1 MAKKSSKKQPKLKAA
16 LKQSQYTDILDKT
29 ATETL
34 WLLVHRLRL
43 YFYYWHGEPTE
54 ERILSI
60 QNSFPLLN
68 ELISFKVVIE
78 RLNNLQ
84 DFEHTK
90 YGVDIFV
97 FFPELKE
104 VFKEAVLNIEQRPQ
118 GLQKSESW
126 LLAIA
131 EDSGADPEI
140 EAAIYLISR
149 GHGDRVDVDTIRDS
163 WHAAVCYNVKHA
175 GGGLDEVPKEVLERA
190 ESKTIS
196 LSEAAKVLDSKR
208 FAYYRFFSF
217 RDEEEDFIDPAMFRA
232 VEWLSIKG
240 FEPWLKKMIV
250 DLSRGSQDGIS
261 HIPASWW
268 LFFWCRSDLAIRMA
282 ERHGLESWLW
292 ALINGPIDQDY
303 PWRRFWAAN
312 ENPRYR
318 DYVPM
323 AGIILYIWHRIKP
336 VNMSQEVLKRATE
349 LLFQT
354 QMLNGAWPQHDDDS
368 EPSLI
373 GTCFAIHGL
382 ALHQPSGWE
391 TSISRASQWLWK
403 EQQPGGYWSEN
414 NGPTVM
420 LTVLVLDSI
429 ALAEGRKE
437 VTFNVGESFER
448 TTTGSVTVER
458 QSNNMKID
466 PEYDFSKESWFVSG
480 VPDIKSVAIKSAH
493 EIADPQIAII
503 VATEVELK
511 YALAALSPLPRY
523 RKIWKV
529 TQGSDTYYLGKFG
542 EFQCVLMLSSMSS
555 QGPTGST
562 LSANEVLHE
571 WNPSAALLIGIA
583 FGAVKGKQLPADVL
597 VSDQVI
603 PYELQRVG
611 EKLVFRNP
619 VPPSSPALVNRFKHA
634 LDWTFKRPDG
644 SLCSKHIGPLLSGD
658 KLIDNIEFKDSL
670 FTEYPTAIGGEMEGA
685 GFWAAADRARTH
697 WIIVKSVCDWA
708 DGEKHKSYQ
717 PMAAASAVSL
727 SLHVFSDPHALDG
740 L

>member
-1 MAKKSSKKQPKLKAA
+1 MAKKSSKKQSKLKDA

-34 WLLVHRLRL
+34 WKLVHRLRL

-68 ELISFKVVIE
+68 ELISFKVVIK

-104 VFKEAVLNIEQRPQ
+104 IFKEAVLNIEQRPQ
-118 GLQKSESW
+118 GLQKAESW
-126 LLAIA
+126 LLSIA

-140 EAAIYLISR
+140 EAAIYLSSR
-149 GHGDRVDVDTIRDS
+149 CREDRVDVDTIRDS
-163 WHAAVCYNVKHA
+163 WHAAVCNSVKR
-175 GGGLDEVPKEVLERA
+175 GGGPTEEIPEEVLKRA
-190 ESKTIS
+190 EAKTIS
-196 LSEAAKVLDSKR
+196 LFEAAKVLDSR
-208 FAYYRFFSF
+208 LFAHYRFFSF

-250 DLSRGSQDGIS
+250 DLSRGSQDGID

-292 ALINGPIDQDY
+292 ALINGPIERDY
-303 PWRRFWAAN
+303 PWRSFWASK

-323 AGIILYIWHRIKP
+323 AGIVLYIWHRIKP
-336 VNMSQEVLKRATE
+336 GNMSQEVLNRATE

-354 QMLNGAWPQHDDDS
+354 QMRSGAWPQHDDDS

-391 TSISRASQWLWK
+391 TSIRRASQWLWK
-403 EQQPGGYWSEN
+403 EQKPGGFWSEN
-414 NGPTVM
+414 NGSVVV

-429 ALAEGRKE
+429 SLAEGRKE
-437 VTFNVGESFER
+437 ATFNVGEFVER
-448 TTTGSVTVER
+448 TTAGSIPVER
-458 QSNNMKID
+458 QNNNMKID
-466 PEYDFSKESWFVSG
+466 SECDFCNESWFVSG
-480 VPDIKSVAIKSAH
+480 IPDIKSVAIESAH
-493 EIADPQIAII
+493 EAADPQIAII

-511 YALAALSPLPRY
+511 YALAALSPLPRC

-529 TQGSDTYYLGKFG
+529 TQSSDTYYLGKFG
-542 EFQCVLMLSSMSS
+542 KFQCVLMLSSMSS

-562 LSANEVLHE
+562 LSANAVLHE
-571 WNPSAALLIGIA
+571 WNPSVALLIGIA
-583 FGAVKGKQLPADVL
+583 FGAIKGKQMPADVL

-611 EKLVFRNP
+611 EEPVFRNP
-619 VPPSSPALVNRFKHA
+619 VPPSSSALVNRFRHA
-634 LDWTFKRPDG
+634 LDWNFQRPDG
-644 SLCSKHIGPLLSGD
+644 SICSKHVGPLLSGD
-658 KLIDNIEFKDSL
+658 KLIDNVDFKSSIL
-670 FTEYPTAIGGEMEGA
+670 EKYPNAIGGEMEGA
-685 GFWAAADRARTH
+685 GFWAAAERARKH

-727 SLHVFSDPHALDG
+727 SLHVFSDPYTLDG